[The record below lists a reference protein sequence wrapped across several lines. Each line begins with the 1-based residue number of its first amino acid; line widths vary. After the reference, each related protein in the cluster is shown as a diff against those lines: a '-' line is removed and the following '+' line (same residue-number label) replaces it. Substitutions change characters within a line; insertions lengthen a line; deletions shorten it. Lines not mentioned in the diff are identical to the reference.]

1 MRGINATPTRARTRD
16 ASDRTRRAVLFVMCA
31 GMFLVLLDVTAV
43 NVALPSIR
51 HDFGAAVPEL
61 QWVVDGY
68 AVTIASLLLA
78 GGTVGDR
85 IGHKR
90 VVLVG
95 LVLFGVA
102 SAVIGL
108 APNTGVLIGGR
119 VAQGVGAALLLPGTL
134 AVISRTFPERAEQ
147 ARAIGTW
154 AAISSLALPIG
165 PLLGGALA
173 TMSWR
178 AIFMI
183 NMPVVLAAVVGV
195 LRRVPDDPPGEH
207 RFDPA
212 GLAGVTVTLASVV
225 FAVIEIG
232 RDGVGPVVVAAFGIA
247 VIALLITVAVEHR
260 VAEPMLPP
268 SLIGRAAFLGPN
280 LVALTMNL
288 VFNGTLFIT
297 TLYLQVVRGHGP
309 FASGAFVL
317 PLAVPL
323 VVLAPVTSRIVG
335 RIGPRTPIT
344 AGCLLALVGTGVL
357 TLVRRD
363 GSLLPVEGGLLL
375 MGCGAGFVT
384 AAVVA
389 AAVRAIPPERS
400 GFASGVNNAARQ
412 TGTAL
417 GVAIYG
423 AVAGSPSLAGEF
435 TSSYQHL
442 AVASCALWFVA
453 AVIAATTIA
462 SVRRADRSP
471 SDSAQRPSTSSAV
484 RE

>member
-1 MRGINATPTRARTRD
+1 MRGIDATTARAGMPD
-16 ASDRTRRAVLFVMCA
+16 AIGRTRRAVLFVMCT

-43 NVALPSIR
+43 NVTLPSIR

-90 VVLVG
+90 VVLAG

-108 APNTGVLIGGR
+108 APTIGVLIGGR
-119 VAQGVGAALLLPGTL
+119 VAQGAGAALLLPGTL
-134 AVISRTFPERAEQ
+134 AVISRTYTERAEQ

-173 TMSWR
+173 TASWR
-178 AIFMI
+178 AIFLI
-183 NMPVVLAAVVGV
+183 NVPVVLTAAVGV
-195 LRRVPDDPPGEH
+195 LRRVPDDPPGLH

-212 GLAGVTVTLASVV
+212 GLAGVTVTLASTV

-232 RDGVGPVVVAAFGIA
+232 RDGVGPVAVAALGVA
-247 VIALLITVAVEHR
+247 VIAMLATVAVEHR

-268 SLIGRAAFLGPN
+268 NLVGRASLLGPN

-297 TLYLQVVRGHGP
+297 TLYLQVIRGHGP

-323 VVLAPVTSRIVG
+323 VVLAPVTSRLVG
-335 RIGPRTPIT
+335 RIGPRTPVT
-344 AGCLLALVGTGVL
+344 AGCLLALAGAGVL

-375 MGCGAGFVT
+375 MGCGAGLVT

-400 GFASGVNNAARQ
+400 GFASGVNNASRQ

-423 AVAGSPSLAGEF
+423 AIAGSPSQAAAF
-435 TSSYQHL
+435 TASYEHL
-442 AVASCALWFVA
+442 AVASCALWLVA
-453 AVIAATTIA
+453 AATAATTIG
-462 SVRRADRSP
+462 SVRRAERSG
-471 SDSAQRPSTSSAV
+471 SDSAQRRSTSISV